1 MCHTSHI
8 IEHYFQTGC
17 TRRAPCKLD
26 TSTYIHKIMHYRHD
40 HFKTV
45 CQLIKQK
52 KKRKKKI
59 IFLWDRCEIFIL
71 QTYLCTSF
79 YKPICIL
86 WKLKS
91 THLDSQFY
99 LKYRIKIQ
107 LFKSMVSAHVILAVR
122 IWRLNFRLLNL
133 WPTFG
138 TQERIK

>member
-26 TSTYIHKIMHYRHD
+26 TSTYILKIMHYIHD

-52 KKRKKKI
+52 KRKKKKTDHFFMRPLWNLHFTN
-59 IFLWDRCEIFIL
+59 IFMYKFL
-71 QTYLCTSF
+71 QTY
-79 YKPICIL
+79 IL

-91 THLDSQFY
+91 THPDSQFY